1 MTNTKVMKTIIF
13 FISVLF
19 SLTFSAQST
28 YIPMPDGYGL
38 YGGNGF
44 VPKQSTPFY
53 ESGGYIYCYT
63 KTLAG
68 GYYTGKI
75 AKVNVIN
82 NQVTILS
89 GEIPNAET
97 PTFIR
102 MYNGKIYFKT
112 SSYNLLYQIDPL
124 TNSMINFSQTY
135 LGNSQVLGDYAF
147 INDKLYFTPNGV
159 AQTYNFLTN
168 TMTGLKY
175 YDTPTHFYYL
185 RISGI
190 HINNSDIYLTG
201 NYFDEGN
208 SEKIFKVNDN
218 TGLISLISTTN
229 NVPSTGYYFRDLSR
243 FVKLNNSLLKVSRI
257 NENGTIVNKIESI
270 NLTNN
275 NVNTNYFTYQGD
287 NNTTPLQPYIFNN
300 MVYITDGDKVYMS
313 DGSSTPVLTSI
324 PAFSTT
330 QTTSQVSP
338 EYPVIAGAGQNPVYQ
353 ANNKVIGQRNYT
365 ISSGSTPSTSELWIS
380 DGTVSGT
387 RFFKNIKSYNQA
399 CSLITIFANNSFYY
413 HEMSHYEG
421 NYLYKTDATIGGTYP
436 VYNFGNYV
444 SIDSNFY
451 SSGKYLYYSNS
462 YENPGLYKLDL
473 SQLSQLSVKDISNDN
488 QLILSPN
495 PAKSFITINGK
506 KSMEA
511 FDYNIMDLNG
521 NIIKSGNARYNEKI
535 DIERLETGN
544 YFLIINPKDGQ
555 KTNLKLIKR

>member
-1 MTNTKVMKTIIF
+1 MKTIIF
-13 FISVLF
+13 FFSVLF

-28 YIPMPDGYGL
+28 YIPMPDGYGS
-38 YGGNGF
+38 YGGGGF

-53 ESGGYIYCYT
+53 ENGGYIYCYT

-112 SSYNLLYQIDPL
+112 QSYNLLYQIDPL

-135 LGNSQVLGDYAF
+135 LGGNQVLNDYAF

-159 AQTYNFLTN
+159 AQVYNFLTN
-168 TMTGLKY
+168 TMTELKY
-175 YDTPTHFYYL
+175 YDTQTHFYYL
-185 RISGI
+185 SISGI
-190 HINNSDIYLTG
+190 YINNNDIYLTG
-201 NYFDEGN
+201 NYLGVGG

-218 TGLISLISTTN
+218 TGLITLISTTN
-229 NVPSTGYYFRDLSR
+229 NDASTGNYFRDLSR
-243 FVKLNNSLLKVSRI
+243 FVKLNNSLLKLSRI
-257 NENGTIVNKIESI
+257 NDNGTMVNKIESI

-275 NVNTNYFTYQGD
+275 NVNTNYFTYQSDLSGA
-287 NNTTPLQPYIFNN
+287 TPLQPYIFNN
-300 MVYITDGDKVYMS
+300 LVYITDGDKVYMS

-330 QTTSQVSP
+330 QTTSVVSP
-338 EYPVIAGAGQNPVYQ
+338 ELPVISGAGQNPVYQ
-353 ANNKVIGQRNYT
+353 ANNRVIGQRNYVP
-365 ISSGSTPSTSELWIS
+365 SSGGNPITSELWIS

-387 RFFKNIKSYNQA
+387 RFFKNIKSYNPA
-399 CSLITIFANNSFYY
+399 CNLITTFANNSFYY
-413 HEMSHYEG
+413 HEISHYEG
-421 NYLYKTDATIGGTYP
+421 NYLYKTDGTTSGTYP

-451 SSGKYLYYSNS
+451 SSGKYLYYSNALQDG
-462 YENPGLYKLDL
+462 NAGLYKLDL
-473 SQLSQLSVKDISNDN
+473 SQLSQLSVKDINNDN
-488 QLILSPN
+488 QLILYPN
-495 PAKSFITINGK
+495 PAKSFVTINGK

-521 NIIKSGNARYNEKI
+521 NIIKSGNTRYNEKI

-544 YFLIINPKDGQ
+544 YFMIINSQ
-555 KTNLKLIKR
+555 NARQRTFKLIKK